1 MHHTRRP
8 AVAGLFYPEDPN
20 ELLLTVDTLL
30 DQADTP
36 EPTAAAPRAIIAPHA
51 GYIYSGPTAATA
63 YRLIRAHRRE
73 YKRVALF
80 GPSHRIA
87 FAGLAV
93 PDSDSFR
100 TPLGDIALDTTAI
113 EQLLQLPQVNRLE
126 QAHSQ
131 EHSLEVQLP
140 FLQRALD
147 EFTLIPVVVGN
158 ASDADV
164 AAAIQTIWNDEHTL
178 IVISSDLSHYH
189 DYATAQRMDRRTS
202 EAIVALQGDQIDYED
217 ACGRTPVKGL
227 LQLARQRG
235 LEGEIIDLRNS
246 GDTAGDRDRVV
257 GYGAYVF
264 H

>member
-1 MHHTRRP
+1 M
-8 AVAGLFYPEDPN
+8 
-20 ELLLTVDTLL
+20 VDALL
-30 DQADTP
+30 DQVDAPTP
-36 EPTAAAPRAIIAPHA
+36 SLVAPRAIIAPHA
-51 GYIYSGPTAATA
+51 GYIYSGPTAAA
-63 YRLIRAHRRE
+63 VYRLIRAHRRQ
-73 YKRVALF
+73 YNRVALF
-80 GPSHRIA
+80 GPSHRVS

-93 PDSDSFR
+93 PDSDRFT
-100 TPLGDIALDTTAI
+100 TPLGDIAVDQAAI
-113 EQLLQLPQVNRLE
+113 EQLLQLPQVRRLE

-147 EFTLIPVVVGN
+147 TFTLIPVVVGDAG
-158 ASDADV
+158 ASDV
-164 AAAIQTIWNDEHTL
+164 AEAIQTVWDDEQTL

-189 DYATAQRMDRRTS
+189 DYATAQHMDRRTS
-202 EAIVALQGDQIDYED
+202 ESIVALQGDQIDYED

-235 LEGEIIDLRNS
+235 LVGEIIDLRNS
-246 GDTAGDRDRVV
+246 GDTAGDKDRVV

>member
-1 MHHTRRP
+1 M
-8 AVAGLFYPEDPN
+8 
-20 ELLLTVDTLL
+20 
-30 DQADTP
+30 
-36 EPTAAAPRAIIAPHA
+36 
-51 GYIYSGPTAATA
+51 
-63 YRLIRAHRRE
+63 
-73 YKRVALF
+73 ALF

-158 ASDADV
+158 ASAADV